1 MVYKMPR
8 PGKEGNGYRHSH
20 LRLKEI
26 FTHNVAAELHK
37 EDDRLHTETTR
48 PKEGKDDEYSK
59 EDNIHCIQKKDSN
72 KGYTEEVEEY
82 SIKDHYTKKKNS
94 NNTKFTKEKTSIDPK
109 IVKACWEKADEY
121 VNQIIKAQDAAIDHN
136 TNASDREIKEKAS
149 KRNFY
154 HKAEAQIRPDI
165 CNSSEQPSEQ
175 ANDYSDC
182 NLKEEIDSSSDQDTT
197 ACPSDQST
205 DNSLSYSQVFSEIY
219 EESIT
224 RQQRAEK
231 LCRAYNLSKSPDYAE
246 YRSYRT
252 DEESEPST
260 FRSLSSECFSDVARN
275 PENTDNQATDVLNYD
290 SIKAKIVASL
300 ETLYNPEHEE
310 QQAGPEEETTATNST
325 VDSEC
330 SSVSGNISQDSDDQS
345 SGELDYD
352 ALIQEQ
358 LRIINEYENKDA
370 LDSVRSSFRRSIT
383 SDVVE
388 FDSGQSG
395 ESEAQSHCSSN
406 GELSPR
412 LSPRQ
417 LASSS
422 SSTRSLKELN
432 AGPSQLYSFRS
443 LKDRC
448 EYSSRGISRTKS
460 EVFRKIN
467 ENISP
472 QRDQLTDQEEIAE
485 AESSDRDMTDDTDY
499 RTYSDSSTTSTISL
513 ASVRTDCLCSSTRH
527 HHYHHHRRQRRL
539 ESVPKAYQDRGSSPI
554 NIKTARFSPMSETVD
569 SQNEKS
575 KDSFSTKSIASIAV
589 QYPSDDEQ
597 KVPKKSRSRLGLS
610 FYNADEALIELADFS
625 CPLVMGENSDYLD
638 LTISTDEDHISAKL
652 LAAALTSRSKSRST
666 RAGSTPRDAHESI
679 MSCKPRVAFKRRSEP
694 EEAHCRKNRLY
705 WIADSI
711 LSDSLQ
717 RYQQITVEYELARGD
732 DDDDPLHFDIS
743 REIQTLEFNKKF
755 QHQLQALK
763 EIFQ

>member
-1 MVYKMPR
+1 MPR
-8 PGKEGNGYRHSH
+8 SGKEGNGYRHSN

-26 FTHNVAAELHK
+26 FTHN

-48 PKEGKDDEYSK
+48 AKKGKDDEYSK
-59 EDNIHCIQKKDSN
+59 EDNIHYIQKEDSN

-109 IVKACWEKADEY
+109 IVMACWEKADEY

-136 TNASDREIKEKAS
+136 TNASDRELKEKAS

-165 CNSSEQPSEQ
+165 CYSSEQPSEQ
-175 ANDYSDC
+175 ANDYSDSI
-182 NLKEEIDSSSDQDTT
+182 LKEEIDSSSDQDTT

-224 RQQRAEK
+224 RQQRADK
-231 LCRAYNLSKSPDYAE
+231 LCRAYNLSKSPHYAE

-252 DEESEPST
+252 DEESEAST
-260 FRSLSSECFSDVARN
+260 FRSLSSECFSDVAHN
-275 PENTDNQATDVLNYD
+275 PEEADDQATDVLNYD
-290 SIKAKIVASL
+290 SIKAKFVTSL
-300 ETLYNPEHEE
+300 ETFYNPEHEE
-310 QQAGPEEETTATNST
+310 QQAGPEEETTATNSS

-358 LRIINEYENKDA
+358 LRIISEYENKDA
-370 LDSVRSSFRRSIT
+370 LDS
-383 SDVVE
+383 
-388 FDSGQSG
+388 
-395 ESEAQSHCSSN
+395 
-406 GELSPR
+406 
-412 LSPRQ
+412 
-417 LASSS
+417 
-422 SSTRSLKELN
+422 
-432 AGPSQLYSFRS
+432 
-443 LKDRC
+443 
-448 EYSSRGISRTKS
+448 
-460 EVFRKIN
+460 
-467 ENISP
+467 
-472 QRDQLTDQEEIAE
+472 RDQLTDQEEILE
-485 AESSDRDMTDDTDY
+485 AESSDREMTD
-499 RTYSDSSTTSTISL
+499 RTYSDSSTSSTISL
-513 ASVRTDCLCSSTRH
+513 ASVRRDYLCGSTGH

-539 ESVPKAYQDRGSSPI
+539 ESVPKAYRDRGSSPI
-554 NIKTARFSPMSETVD
+554 NIKTARFRPMSETVD

-575 KDSFSTKSIASIAV
+575 TDSFSTKSIASIAI

-597 KVPKKSRSRLGLS
+597 KDPKTSRSCLGVSL
-610 FYNADEALIELADFS
+610 YNADEALVELADFN
-625 CPLVMGENSDYLD
+625 CPLVMGESSDYLD
-638 LTISTDEDHISAKL
+638 LSISDDEDHITSKL

-666 RAGSTPRDAHESI
+666 SARSTPKDDHESI
-679 MSCKPRVAFKRRSEP
+679 MSCRPRVAFKRRSET
-694 EEAHCRKNRLY
+694 EEGHCRKNRLY
-705 WIADSI
+705 RIAEGI
-711 LSDSLQ
+711 LSASLQ
-717 RYQQITVEYELARGD
+717 RYQHMTVEYEMASGD

-743 REIQTLEFNKKF
+743 CKIQTLEFNKKF
-755 QHQLQALK
+755 QHQLHSLK

>member
-1 MVYKMPR
+1 MPR
-8 PGKEGNGYRHSH
+8 SGKEGNGYRHSN

-26 FTHNVAAELHK
+26 FTHN

-48 PKEGKDDEYSK
+48 AKKGKDDEYSK
-59 EDNIHCIQKKDSN
+59 EDNIHYIQKEDSN

-109 IVKACWEKADEY
+109 IVMACWEKADEY

-136 TNASDREIKEKAS
+136 TNASDRELKEKAS

-165 CNSSEQPSEQ
+165 CYSSEQPSEQ
-175 ANDYSDC
+175 ANDYSDSI
-182 NLKEEIDSSSDQDTT
+182 LKEEIDSSSDQDTT

-224 RQQRAEK
+224 RQQRADK
-231 LCRAYNLSKSPDYAE
+231 LCRAYNLSKSPHYAE

-252 DEESEPST
+252 DEESEAST
-260 FRSLSSECFSDVARN
+260 FRSLSSECFSDVAHN
-275 PENTDNQATDVLNYD
+275 PEEADDQATDVLNYD
-290 SIKAKIVASL
+290 SIKAKFVTSL
-300 ETLYNPEHEE
+300 ETFYNPEHEE
-310 QQAGPEEETTATNST
+310 QQAGPEEETTATNSS

-358 LRIINEYENKDA
+358 LRIISEYENKDA

-448 EYSSRGISRTKS
+448 EYSSRGIPIKS
-460 EVFRKIN
+460 QELRKIN

-472 QRDQLTDQEEIAE
+472 QRDQLTDQEEILE
-485 AESSDRDMTDDTDY
+485 AESSDREMTD
-499 RTYSDSSTTSTISL
+499 RTYSDSSTSSTISL
-513 ASVRTDCLCSSTRH
+513 ASVRRDYLCGSTGH

-539 ESVPKAYQDRGSSPI
+539 ESVPKAYRDRGSSPI
-554 NIKTARFSPMSETVD
+554 NIKTARFRPMSETVD

-575 KDSFSTKSIASIAV
+575 TDSFSTKSIASIAI

-597 KVPKKSRSRLGLS
+597 KDPKTSRSCLGVSL
-610 FYNADEALIELADFS
+610 YNADEALVELADFN
-625 CPLVMGENSDYLD
+625 CPLVMGESSDYLD
-638 LTISTDEDHISAKL
+638 LSISDDEDHITSKL

-666 RAGSTPRDAHESI
+666 SARSTPKDDHESI
-679 MSCKPRVAFKRRSEP
+679 MSCRPRVAFKRRSET
-694 EEAHCRKNRLY
+694 EEGHCRKNRLY
-705 WIADSI
+705 RIAEGI
-711 LSDSLQ
+711 LSASLQ
-717 RYQQITVEYELARGD
+717 RYQHMTVEYEMASGD

-743 REIQTLEFNKKF
+743 CKIQTLEFNKKF
-755 QHQLQALK
+755 QHQLHSLK